1 MKREDFL
8 KMKNGLY
15 FKSVRYF
22 VKFKDDEKIDD
33 VEIYPYAGED
43 TRLIY
48 ISKDDENTPIA
59 LKYQYEK
66 DDISAI
72 VDVKTTFFLQRE
84 FICGFGTNDK
94 IMGSCY
100 TKKIDYI
107 YKIYFYK
114 KANSVTMDKVVKKLS
129 INDYKKFYR
138 DTNYELK
145 DYSKG
150 DMLI

>member
-22 VKFKDDEKIDD
+22 VKFKDDEK
-33 VEIYPYAGED
+33 
-43 TRLIY
+43 
-48 ISKDDENTPIA
+48 
-59 LKYQYEK
+59 
-66 DDISAI
+66 
-72 VDVKTTFFLQRE
+72 
-84 FICGFGTNDK
+84 
-94 IMGSCY
+94 
-100 TKKIDYI
+100 
-107 YKIYFYK
+107 
-114 KANSVTMDKVVKKLS
+114 
-129 INDYKKFYR
+129 FYR